1 MSRGCRIPRTRD
13 TKSLFCSS
21 NVKETAKS
29 RRDLPDNA
37 IPNTEQILGIKFQER
52 LRDVHTEISNW
63 LVNDLNGV
71 ERRLEI
77 HGDLHCLT
85 ADASSHQI
93 LNKKSSKNKCYC
105 CLQMHNRTYVMV
117 LHNHKFWSRITVTF
131 ASFRVI
137 HSWCHSFSAFFW
149 NQRDPLYPEACPDA
163 VYACQELNS
172 EPISHLRDSL
182 NIDCYVPFHP
192 SQI

>member
-1 MSRGCRIPRTRD
+1 MSRVCWIPRTHD

-37 IPNTEQILGIKFQER
+37 IPNTEQILWIKFQER

-63 LVNDLNGV
+63 LINDLNGV

-105 CLQMHNRTYVMV
+105 CLQMLQMLNPHIRNSFAQPQILIQNYGWGENAYFLFPQEELDFCQISSLFTNFSSICFSNFSLYWV
-117 LHNHKFWSRITVTF
+117 LFSDIT
-131 ASFRVI
+131 R
-137 HSWCHSFSAFFW
+137 
-149 NQRDPLYPEACPDA
+149 L
-163 VYACQELNS
+163 L
-172 EPISHLRDSL
+172 
-182 NIDCYVPFHP
+182 
-192 SQI
+192 

>member
-1 MSRGCRIPRTRD
+1 MSRGCWIPRTHD

-105 CLQMHNRTYVMV
+105 CLQMLQMHNP
-117 LHNHKFWSRITVTF
+117 HICN
-131 ASFRVI
+131 
-137 HSWCHSFSAFFW
+137 SFSQPQILIQNYGWGENAYFLCPQEELDFCQISSVHKLFFYLLLQLFTLLSPLFW
-149 NQRDPLYPEACPDA
+149 HYTSIIDHGLVRDQLK
-163 VYACQELNS
+163 S
-172 EPISHLRDSL
+172 E
-182 NIDCYVPFHP
+182 N
-192 SQI
+192 